1 VVGKRAT
8 ISDLARVAGVSVATV
23 DRVLNRRLPVRED
36 TALRV
41 VSAAE
46 SIGYH
51 ATGLLRQ
58 RLTEVKQCTLGFL
71 LQKRD
76 DDFYRALAAELQAA
90 TKSTTDIRGKA
101 VIEFM
106 DELVPSFIAAKIREM
121 GARVDVLAVVAVDH
135 PLVSEAVEEI
145 VGMGK
150 PVFTLL
156 SDLTT
161 PLRSGYI
168 GVDARKT
175 GRTAAWTI
183 SRLAKKAGKI
193 GILLGSHRYLSQE
206 TAEISF
212 RSYMRENAP
221 RFQVLEPLV
230 NLDDQRIAYEA
241 VEDMISSNEDL
252 VGIYMSGGGVEG
264 MVRALRDENAG
275 SRIVAV
281 CNELMPITRSALIDG
296 TIDMVLATP
305 TAALAAHTIESMAR
319 AASSDRRE
327 SHILVQL
334 QAEIYISENI

>member
-1 VVGKRAT
+1 MGKRAT
-8 ISDLARVAGVSVATV
+8 ISDLARRAGVSVATV

-41 VSAAE
+41 VEAAE
-46 SIGYH
+46 AIGYH
-51 ATGLLRQ
+51 ATGLLKQ
-58 RLTEVKQCTLGFL
+58 RLTEVKQCTFGFL
-71 LQKRD
+71 LQKRE
-76 DDFYRALAAELQAA
+76 DDFYKALGVELQNA

-101 VIEFM
+101 VVEFM
-106 DELVPSFIAAKIREM
+106 DALVPSFIATKIREM

-135 PLVSEAVEEI
+135 PLVNEAVEEI
-145 VGMGK
+145 VARGK

-161 PLRSGYI
+161 AARAGYI

-183 SRLAKKAGKI
+183 SRLAKKPGKI

-221 RFQVLEPLV
+221 QFQLLEPLV
-230 NLDDQRIAYEA
+230 NLDDHRIAFEA
-241 VEDMISSNEDL
+241 VVDMISSNEDL

-264 MVRALRDENAG
+264 MVRALREEKAG
-275 SRIVAV
+275 NRIIAV
-281 CNELMPITRSALIDG
+281 CNELMSITRNALIDG

-305 TAALAAHTIESMAR
+305 ITVLASRTVAAMVRVFESDQPD
-319 AASSDRRE
+319 STD
-327 SHILVQL
+327 IVQL
-334 QAEIYISENI
+334 QAEIYVSENI

>member
-1 VVGKRAT
+1 MGKRAT
-8 ISDLARVAGVSVATV
+8 ISDLARRAGVSVATV

-41 VSAAE
+41 VEAAE
-46 SIGYH
+46 AIGYH
-51 ATGLLRQ
+51 ATGLLKQ

-71 LQKRD
+71 LQKRE
-76 DDFYRALAAELQAA
+76 DDFYKALGVELQNA

-101 VIEFM
+101 IVEFM
-106 DELVPSFIAAKIREM
+106 DALVPSFIATKIREM

-135 PLVSEAVEEI
+135 PLVNEAVEEI
-145 VGMGK
+145 VARGK

-161 PLRSGYI
+161 AARAGYI

-183 SRLAKKAGKI
+183 SRLAKKPGKI

-221 RFQVLEPLV
+221 QFQLLEPLV
-230 NLDDQRIAYEA
+230 NLDDHRIAFEA
-241 VEDMISSNEDL
+241 VVDMISSNEDL

-264 MVRALRDENAG
+264 MVRALREEKAG
-275 SRIVAV
+275 NRIIAV
-281 CNELMPITRSALIDG
+281 CNELMSITRNALIDG

-305 TAALAAHTIESMAR
+305 ITVLASRTVAAMVRVFESDQPD
-319 AASSDRRE
+319 STD
-327 SHILVQL
+327 IVQL
-334 QAEIYISENI
+334 QAEIYVSENI